1 MYRVLLVEDE
11 EIELET
17 LRDYIDWEKNG
28 ISRVFT
34 ARNGRRA
41 LECLEENMADI
52 VITDIQ
58 MPGMSGIELAE
69 TIVSRGYP
77 CKIVFLTGYDD
88 FSYVHSAFQV
98 NAVDYLL
105 KPFTIEEVE
114 ECLKRV
120 KKELEKSEVADWSR
134 KTAARQL
141 LEAALQEKQEP
152 ELLKKNFRGVFG
164 EPMETC
170 GFGILAVYG
179 KTEEKFCN
187 KIQEKWKGIRYIS
200 RTDQMSILLLAGY
213 LPVKDT
219 AFQIWTDLKE
229 KTPRAIGWSSGKWT
243 ADMLYEQ
250 AEKLRKCSVPAFYMD
265 PPELF
270 CVDDKN
276 PEEEKAYHFREQ
288 KERREEI
295 CRLVSNGKKQETLQT
310 MKDYFQQ
317 MQGIEPKAFAREV
330 YNLYM
335 YLWNRLILSDE
346 LLESWMKAEK
356 EFHESEI
363 FEADNSYQLR
373 EKMEQYLERML
384 EFFEK
389 QNQNPSYYAV
399 CQVKTYLQEHCSE
412 SADIEK
418 LAADVGLSPNYLRS
432 LFKEATGKTILEYNT
447 EMRLQKAAE
456 LLKDKKNKVREVS
469 LAVGY
474 ENVSYF
480 GVVFQKRFGVTPNE
494 YRKMV

>member
-17 LRDYIDWEKNG
+17 LRDYIDWEKNE

-34 ARNGRRA
+34 ARNGKRA
-41 LECLEENMADI
+41 LECLEKNMADI

-69 TIVSRGYP
+69 TIVGRGYP

-88 FSYVHSAFQV
+88 FSYIHSAFQV

-114 ECLKRV
+114 ACLTKV

-134 KTAARQL
+134 KTAAKQL
-141 LEAALQEKQEP
+141 LESVLQEKQEP
-152 ELLKKNFRGVFG
+152 ALLKKNFQGVFG
-164 EPMETC
+164 EYLEAC
-170 GFGILAVYG
+170 SFGIMAVYG
-179 KTEEKFCN
+179 KLGENICGR
-187 KIQEKWKGIRYIS
+187 IQENWKGIRYIS
-200 RTDQMSILLLAGY
+200 RSERITILLLAGY

-219 AFQIWTDLKE
+219 AFQIWNDLKE
-229 KTPRAIGWSSGKWT
+229 DTPRAIGWCSGKWT
-243 ADMLYEQ
+243 ADILYKQ
-250 AEKLRKCSVPAFYMD
+250 AEKLRNCSIQAFYMD

-270 CVDDKN
+270 CAD
-276 PEEEKAYHFREQ
+276 EEKMEEKKEYHFREQ
-288 KERREEI
+288 KERRENI
-295 CRLVSNGKKQETLQT
+295 CRLVGNGKKQETLQT
-310 MKDYFQQ
+310 MKEYFEEL
-317 MQGIEPKAFAREV
+317 QGIELKTFAREI
-330 YNLYM
+330 YNLYL

-346 LLESWMKAEK
+346 LLENWMEAEK
-356 EFHESEI
+356 ILNENEI
-363 FEADNSYQLR
+363 FEADNSYQMR

-384 EFFEK
+384 AFFEK
-389 QNQNPSYYAV
+389 QNQNPNYYAV
-399 CQVKTYLQEHCSE
+399 YQVKTYLQEHCSE

-418 LAADVGLSPNYLRS
+418 LSADVGLSPNYLRS
-432 LFKEATGKTILEYNT
+432 LFKDATGKTILEYNT
-447 EMRLQKAAE
+447 EMRLQRAAE